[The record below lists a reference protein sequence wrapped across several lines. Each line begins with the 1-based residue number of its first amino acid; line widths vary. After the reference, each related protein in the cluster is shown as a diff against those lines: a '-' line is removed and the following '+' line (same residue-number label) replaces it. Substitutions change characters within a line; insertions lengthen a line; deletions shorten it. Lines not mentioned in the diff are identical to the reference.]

1 MASSWLA
8 TSGMPTAQI
17 TPSLTGSI
25 ENLDEG
31 LPLVAVD
38 EAPASGP
45 TFFVPGARE
54 ASSWRRGRGT
64 KNSAPPIGFMLIMLL
79 VGASAAAVV
88 FHTRIS
94 QIW

>member
-1 MASSWLA
+1 
-8 TSGMPTAQI
+8 MPTAQV

-25 ENLDEG
+25 ESLDHG

-38 EAPASGP
+38 EVPASGP
-45 TFFVPGARE
+45 TFFVPGARK
-54 ASSWRRGRGT
+54 ASLWRRKRGT
-64 KNSAPPIGFMLIMLL
+64 ENSAPPIGFMLIMLL
-79 VGASAAAVV
+79 VGASAAAIV